1 MAKDCSF
8 DVVSEVDMQEID
20 NVVNQASKEL
30 TQRFDFRNSKSS
42 IELEDKAIKVVSDDE
57 FKLGNVIEIL
67 QGRAIKRCVSVK
79 SFDYGKI
86 EPSSKG
92 TVKQMITL
100 KSGINKEDS
109 KTIITA
115 IKNSKIKVQA
125 QIQDE
130 KVRVS
135 GKNKAD
141 LQQVM
146 SLLKNL
152 DLSTDLQFNNFR
164 S

>member
-67 QGRAIKRCVSVK
+67 QGRAIKRGVSVK

-115 IKNSKIKVQA
+115 IKTVKLKSKHKFKMKKFAYRAKIKMTY
-125 QIQDE
+125 
-130 KVRVS
+130 
-135 GKNKAD
+135 NK
-141 LQQVM
+141 
-146 SLLKNL
+146 
-152 DLSTDLQFNNFR
+152 
-164 S
+164 

>member
-1 MAKDCSF
+1 MLK
-8 DVVSEVDMQEID
+8 
-20 NVVNQASKEL
+20 K
-30 TQRFDFRNSKSS
+30 QR
-42 IELEDKAIKVVSDDE
+42 L
-57 FKLGNVIEIL
+57 
-67 QGRAIKRCVSVK
+67 
-79 SFDYGKI
+79 
-86 EPSSKG
+86 
-92 TVKQMITL
+92 
-100 KSGINKEDS
+100 
-109 KTIITA
+109 

-135 GKNKAD
+135 GKNKDD

>member
-42 IELEDKAIKVVSDDE
+42 IELEDKSIKVVSDDE

-135 GKNKAD
+135 GKNKDD

>member
-67 QGRAIKRCVSVK
+67 QGRAIKRGVSVK

-86 EPSSKG
+86 EPSS
-92 TVKQMITL
+92 
-100 KSGINKEDS
+100 
-109 KTIITA
+109 
-115 IKNSKIKVQA
+115 
-125 QIQDE
+125 
-130 KVRVS
+130 
-135 GKNKAD
+135 
-141 LQQVM
+141 
-146 SLLKNL
+146 
-152 DLSTDLQFNNFR
+152 
-164 S
+164 

>member
-1 MAKDCSF
+1 
-8 DVVSEVDMQEID
+8 
-20 NVVNQASKEL
+20 
-30 TQRFDFRNSKSS
+30 
-42 IELEDKAIKVVSDDE
+42 
-57 FKLGNVIEIL
+57 
-67 QGRAIKRCVSVK
+67 
-79 SFDYGKI
+79 
-86 EPSSKG
+86 
-92 TVKQMITL
+92 MITL

-135 GKNKAD
+135 GKNKDD

>member
-42 IELEDKAIKVVSDDE
+42 IELEDKEIKVVSDDE

-67 QGRAIKRCVSVK
+67 QGRAIKRGVSVK

-135 GKNKAD
+135 GKNKDD